1 MEKSAEAFRSIGEM
15 AEQLGVKTHILRY
28 WEEQFP
34 MLQPLKRAGG
44 RRHYRP
50 QDVDLL
56 KTIHRL
62 LGHEGYTIKGARQFL
77 SRGGKIVEAPAPLAA
92 TPVPAANAFSAATPD
107 LVPTSQLAPV
117 IPAHALTAIRDKL
130 VRALETA

>member
-1 MEKSAEAFRSIGEM
+1 MEKSAEAFRTIGEM
-15 AEQLGVKTHILRY
+15 AAQLGVKTHILRY

-50 QDVDLL
+50 QDVVLL

-62 LGHEGYTIKGARQFL
+62 LGYEGYTIKGANKYL
-77 SRGGKIVEAPAPLAA
+77 SDGGKAVSDNPIPLAHA
-92 TPVPAANAFSAATPD
+92 PQITPPSVHNMPTPG
-107 LVPTSQLAPV
+107 
-117 IPAHALTAIRDKL
+117 IPIHALMAIRDKL
-130 VRALETA
+130 ARALEAA

>member
-15 AEQLGVKTHILRY
+15 AQQLGVKTHILRY

-50 QDVDLL
+50 ADVDLL
-56 KTIHRL
+56 TRIHRL
-62 LGHEGYTIKGARQFL
+62 LGQEGYTIKGARQYL
-77 SRGGKIVEAPAPLAA
+77 SRGVAMAEVNSAVASLPLEPRNALISPDTGASTAPNI
-92 TPVPAANAFSAATPD
+92 PVSA
-107 LVPTSQLAPV
+107 LK
-117 IPAHALTAIRDKL
+117 AIRDTL
-130 VRALETA
+130 ARALEAA